1 MLSSRR
7 LPMKARPSFL
17 KKKSKRRLSLLSRR
31 FLQRAAAEIKVFWF
45 FFSKKNCLPC
55 LLPASSP
62 MCQHGA
68 FRRLTAASLLLG
80 LSGCGFPPPE
90 SKADRE
96 VLTSC
101 RQDADRVYNTQNRYQ
116 LSEQDSRDSPF
127 SGGTQAATPS
137 QGLAD
142 QYSHEQAVSDCV
154 RHGNAGTEALPDPA
168 SAPAAAP
175 ASGNANRP

>member
-1 MLSSRR
+1 ML
-7 LPMKARPSFL
+7 
-17 KKKSKRRLSLLSRR
+17 LLSRR
-31 FLQRAAAEIKVFWF
+31 FLHHAPKETKVFWF
-45 FFSKKNCLPC
+45 FFSKKNR
-55 LLPASSP
+55 LLYFDAYT
-62 MCQHGA
+62 
-68 FRRLTAASLLLG
+68 RVLAASLLLG

-101 RQDADRVYNTQNRYQ
+101 RQEADRVYNTQNRYQ

-154 RHGNAGTEALPDPA
+154 RHGNAGAEALPDPA

>member
-7 LPMKARPSFL
+7 LPTQARPPIL
-17 KKKSKRRLSLLSRR
+17 KKRSKRLSPLLSRR
-31 FLQRAAAEIKVFWF
+31 FLLRAPEGTKVFWSF
-45 FFSKKNCLPC
+45 LSKKNCLPC
-55 LLPASSP
+55 LAPANNP
-62 MCQHGA
+62 ACQHGA
-68 FRRLTAASLLLG
+68 HRRLTAASLLLV

-101 RQDADRVYNTQNRYQ
+101 RQEADRVYNTQNRYQ

>member
-1 MLSSRR
+1 
-7 LPMKARPSFL
+7 MKATPSFP
-17 KKKSKRRLSLLSRR
+17 KKRSKRLSSLLSRR
-31 FLQRAAAEIKVFWF
+31 FLQRATAEANVCWG
-45 FFSKKNCLPC
+45 FFSKENCLPW
-55 LLPASSP
+55 
-62 MCQHGA
+62 
-68 FRRLTAASLLLG
+68 RLTAASLLLG

-101 RQDADRVYNTQNRYQ
+101 RQEADRVYNTQNRYQ

>member
-1 MLSSRR
+1 MLA
-7 LPMKARPSFL
+7 LA
-17 KKKSKRRLSLLSRR
+17 
-31 FLQRAAAEIKVFWF
+31 
-45 FFSKKNCLPC
+45 
-55 LLPASSP
+55 
-62 MCQHGA
+62 
-68 FRRLTAASLLLG
+68 
-80 LSGCGFPPPE
+80 GCGFPPPE

-116 LSEQDSRDSPF
+116 LSEQGSRDSPF

-154 RHGNAGTEALPDPA
+154 RHGNAGAEALPDPA